1 MVESLG
7 LTRSLYIR
15 GYNRE
20 QVVELFH
27 FIGWMIRLPEMLEYR
42 LVEAVKRVEEEFK
55 MPYINTVEQY
65 GIKQGIEQGIELKK
79 LDEKCS
85 VNRVARLMK
94 QANIRAL
101 RGYRVPRH
109 HPAGKPEDTA
119 DNILNREFNYDEP
132 DKAWVTDITYIETRE
147 GFLYLAVVL
156 DLCTRRVVGWSMK
169 ERMTKE
175 IVLDALLMA
184 LWRRRPKGAVIIHSD
199 QGSQF
204 TSDAW
209 MKFIKDHN
217 LTPSMSRRG
226 NCWDNAVVESFFGS
240 LKKERIRRKVYTT
253 REDARSDIFDYIE
266 VFYNRKRS
274 HSYLGQMSPVEYEEK
289 NHLSPVAECL

>member
-1 MVESLG
+1 MCRLLKVNPSGYYQWLKQPDSPRTLENKR
-7 LTRSLYIR
+7 LTDLIQTIWEDFDYI
-15 GYNRE
+15 
-20 QVVELFH
+20 
-27 FIGWMIRLPEMLEYR
+27 
-42 LVEAVKRVEEEFK
+42 
-55 MPYINTVEQY
+55 Y
-65 GIKQGIEQGIELKK
+65 GSPRIHNELKK

-101 RGYRVPRH
+101 IGYRVPRH
-109 HPAGKPEDTA
+109 HPAGKPEDAA

-184 LWRRRPKGAVIIHSD
+184 LWRRRPKGTVIIHSD

-209 MKFIKDHN
+209 LKFIKDHN